1 MNLSKIVLSKEYYH
15 DHNVMALRFDK
26 DWDWIKLAKTIPG
39 ARWSQSKKY
48 GYIFKDDFNLHKTF
62 NILKSKAFIDC
73 F

>member
-1 MNLSKIVLSKEYYH
+1 
-15 DHNVMALRFDK
+15 MALRFDK